1 MPDGAGGYRRR
12 VVVCPHCGEPMRAM
26 GLLFRAPPK
35 RAVKAWRELEQLV
48 MSTSGPPFQ
57 EPRLRQPEGACP
69 GCGNHS
75 DAMEGASK
83 KPLLVSSI
91 VAKQG
96 RLTMTA
102 AHTQSTARTRVLY
115 LAFELGWENWKLAFA
130 TEAADNPRIRSVK
143 DRNLAALRH
152 EIAAT
157 KAKFHLPAD
166 APVVCCYEAG
176 RDGHWLHRCLSAE
189 GFRCHEVDSSS
200 IEVDRRQRRA
210 KTDTL
215 DAAKLV
221 SMLIRFENGEKR
233 VWRTVRVPSEADE
246 ARRHLHRELEDW
258 LDQRRQ
264 HNNRIK
270 GLLAGQ
276 GLDATVDKDFP
287 KQLDALR
294 CWDGRPVSEELKER
308 LLRQF
313 EGWQFADRQV
323 KDLENQRARSIRTG
337 TDSCL
342 DTVRQLLR
350 LKGIG
355 AASAWLFVM
364 EVFAWRDITNRR
376 QMGSIAGLTPT
387 PYTSSTTSREQGIS
401 KAGNRRLRAM
411 AVEIAWMWVLHQ
423 PQSELTKWFL
433 RRFGTGS
440 RLRKIGI
447 VAVARKL

>member
-1 MPDGAGGYRRR
+1 MGGA
-12 VVVCPHCGEPMRAM
+12 
-26 GLLFRAPPK
+26 
-35 RAVKAWRELEQLV
+35 
-48 MSTSGPPFQ
+48 
-57 EPRLRQPEGACP
+57 
-69 GCGNHS
+69 N
-75 DAMEGASK
+75 K

-91 VAKQG
+91 VAKQR
-96 RLTMTA
+96 RLAMTA
-102 AHTQSTARTRVLY
+102 AHRQSTPPACVLY
-115 LAFELGWENWKLAFA
+115 VAFELGWENWKLAFA
-130 TEAADNPRIRSVK
+130 TAAADNPRLRTVR
-143 DRNLAALRH
+143 DRDLTALRR
-152 EIAAT
+152 EIAQA

-176 RDGHWLHRCLSAE
+176 RDGHWLHRYLTAE

-200 IEVDRRQRRA
+200 IEVNRKQRRA
-210 KTDTL
+210 KTDAL

-276 GLDATVDKDFP
+276 GLEATVDKTFP
-287 KQLDALR
+287 QQLDALR
-294 CWDGRPVSEELKER
+294 CWNGQPVSEELRAR
-308 LLRQF
+308 LVRQF

-447 VAVARKL
+447 VAVARKLLVALWRYLKEGTVPPGAVLVDWKAKMNSHRKPVAPAAAA